1 MSIRIESLTKYYG
14 TQKAVDNISFAIE
27 KAEIVG
33 FLGLNGAGKST
44 TMKIITGFVSPT
56 TGNVTVNGLDI
67 KTHSKQIRQQIGYL
81 PEKNPL
87 YTDMYVAEFL
97 HFVARIY
104 QMPTVQRKKAIPQ
117 IIEQTGLYFEQHK
130 RIAALSKGYKQRVG
144 LAQALIHNPTVLIL
158 DEPTGGL
165 DPSQIIEIRNLIRT
179 IGKSKTV
186 LFSSHILA
194 DVEAVADRVVIIHQ
208 GKIIADAPI
217 AELRTQVQG
226 ENRLKIEFEKPGFQ
240 LESLSQQPG
249 FIKATFINPTHLI
262 ISTTADSDLRKFVQQ
277 EAIRQENMVLEMAY
291 ENVSLEDI
299 FRRITAAETITPISK
314 EQSR

>member
-1 MSIRIESLTKYYG
+1 MSICIESLTKYYG

-56 TGNVTVNGLDI
+56 VGKVMVNGLNI

-104 QMPTVQRKKAIPQ
+104 QMPALQRKKAVTQ

-130 RIAALSKGYKQRVG
+130 RIADLSKGYKQRVG

-165 DPSQIIEIRNLIRT
+165 DPSQIIEIRNLIRA

-226 ENRLKIEFEKPGFQ
+226 ENILKIAFEKPGFQ
-240 LESLSQQPG
+240 LENLSQQPG
-249 FIKATFINPTHLI
+249 FIKATFTKPTHLT
-262 ISTTADSDLRKFVQQ
+262 ISTTADSDLRKFIQQ

-291 ENVSLEDI
+291 EKVSLEDI
-299 FRRITAAETITPISK
+299 FRRITAAETTTSISK
-314 EQSR
+314 E